1 MAREDTQRVGES
13 TRLSARPL
21 LVLLVALALALSLLS
36 PLFGQ
41 PDLPLNLAVGLYVAT
56 PLLWLWHRRSP
67 ASGRWAALLA
77 HVALMVL
84 AVAVFRRPQLVFLSC
99 LISGYAVAMWDLRRG
114 AAVAL
119 GQTLLLA
126 GLIPWR
132 LLTWGDVALAAALNA
147 GVVVLLM
154 AILRPIYTLTYWA
167 QQRYDQARELLEE
180 ARDRQAELKTVV
192 DALAHANRELS
203 LAHDRLA
210 VLRLAADEARRTKA
224 TFVANVSHEFRAPLN
239 IIVGMAEILLDAKE
253 VYGQDLPTAVKEDIE
268 VLHRNCQHL
277 SDLVNDVLD
286 LSQIEA
292 ERLALR
298 REWVD
303 LRGILA
309 SAVQI
314 VQPLAEKKGLRLEVR
329 TPEDLPRIYCDP
341 RRIRQVVLNLV
352 SNAARFTESGGI
364 TVETRLDG
372 REVFV
377 SVQDTGPGIAPDDL
391 ERIFEPFQ
399 QSAAAGVALG
409 KGSGLGLAISREF
422 VRMHEG
428 ALWVQSTPGEGSTF
442 TFRLPVAPPP
452 EPLAPATRWVY
463 EDWSRRTSSPLVEAP
478 RLADRA
484 VLLDSSGQLESAL
497 SRYADDL
504 ELVTIADV
512 ADAEDEFQARAART
526 VIVGS
531 QALDELLSRLEAL
544 RARTRGAPLFGLLLS
559 HGEQPALA
567 ERSLAYITKP
577 VSSEDLRQ
585 ALAQLA
591 VAPRR
596 ILIVD
601 DEPDARRV
609 LATRLRGIY
618 HPLEVRE
625 AGSAREALA
634 QAADWQPDL
643 ILLDLVM
650 PETDGWAVMAEI
662 GARADLRAVPV
673 VLISGRDRYQEPLSA
688 SLFLATTQ
696 DGIPFGKL
704 VECYRAVSE
713 VLLPRAG
720 ERGRG
725 PRESSRG

>member
-1 MAREDTQRVGES
+1 MAPDDAQRVGEA
-13 TRLSARPL
+13 TRLSATPL

-36 PLFGQ
+36 PLFRH
-41 PDLPLNLAVGLYVAT
+41 PNLPLNLAVGLYIVTA
-56 PLLWLWHRRSP
+56 LLWVWHQRAP

-77 HVALMVL
+77 YVALMAL
-84 AVAVFRRPQLVFLSC
+84 TVALFRQPQIAFLSC
-99 LISGYAVAMWDLRRG
+99 LISGYAVAMFDLRRG
-114 AAVAL
+114 VAVAL
-119 GQTLLLA
+119 GQTALLA
-126 GLIPWR
+126 GLALAQ
-132 LLTWGDVALAAALNA
+132 LLTWGDVAFGAALNG
-147 GVVVLLM
+147 GVVVLLA

-167 QQRYDQARELLEE
+167 QQRYDQARGLLEE
-180 ARDRQAELKTVV
+180 ARDRQVELKTVV

-210 VLRLAADEARRTKA
+210 VLRLAAEDARRTKA

-239 IIVGMAEILLDAKE
+239 IIVGMAEILLDAEE
-253 VYGQDLPTAVKEDIE
+253 VYGHDLPLAVKEDIE

-277 SDLVNDVLD
+277 TDLVNDVLD

-303 LRGILA
+303 LRAILA

-314 VQPLAEKKGLRLEVR
+314 VQPLAGKKGLSLEVR
-329 TPEDLPRIYCDP
+329 TPKDLPRVYCDP

-364 TVETRLDG
+364 FIETRVEG
-372 REVFV
+372 CEVFV
-377 SVQDTGPGIAPDDL
+377 SVRDTGPGIAPDDL

-399 QSAAAGVALG
+399 QSAAAGAVLG

-422 VRMHEG
+422 IRMHEG
-428 ALWVQSTPGEGSTF
+428 TLWVQSTPGEGSTF
-442 TFRLPVAPPP
+442 TFRLPVTPPP

-463 EDWSRRTSSPLVEAP
+463 EDWSRRTSSPPVEAP

-484 VLLDSSGQLESAL
+484 VLLDSSGQLQSAL
-497 SRYADDL
+497 SRYADEL
-504 ELVTIADV
+504 ELVAV
-512 ADAEDEFQARAART
+512 SDAASAEEECQAHAART

-531 QALDELLSRLEAL
+531 QEMDELIARVEAL
-544 RARTRGAPLFGLLLS
+544 RVRTRGAPLFGFLLS
-559 HGEQPALA
+559 RGEQPRLA
-567 ERSLAYITKP
+567 AQSLAYITKP

-585 ALAQLA
+585 ALAQLTE
-591 VAPRR
+591 APQR
-596 ILIVD
+596 ILVVD

-609 LATRLRGIY
+609 LAARLRGLSD
-618 HPLEVRE
+618 PLEIRE
-625 AGSAREALA
+625 AGSAREALT
-634 QAADWQPDL
+634 QAAEWHPDV

-650 PETDGWAVMAEI
+650 PETDGWAVVAELS
-662 GARADLRAVPV
+662 AHTDLQTIPV

-688 SLFLATTQ
+688 SLLLATTQ

-713 VLLPRAG
+713 VLLPRTA
-720 ERGRG
+720 ERGRE
-725 PRESSRG
+725 PRESSPG